1 MNNAKG
7 LRRLSP
13 GKFAVNAVILMVSLA
28 ALFPLFW
35 IFITAMKSQVEI
47 LKEPMKLI
55 PAVNMFA
62 ENFKEVWARADWPL
76 YYKNTIVL
84 TVSVWV
90 VQMLVAVPAGYAF
103 AVLRFP
109 GKELLFL
116 LVLTRLMVSPES
128 TMLANYMTVL
138 DLGAY
143 DSLVGIMLP
152 YVVSAQAIFIFR
164 QAFKQL
170 PPELRESAKIDGCG
184 ELRYMLSIGI
194 PLIKPYIISFSIITL
209 VFQWNAFFWPMLIT
223 KSPDNRILPV
233 AMTFFGMQA
242 ESGSEWA
249 LTMVAALIV
258 TLPLLVLFAIFQKK
272 FINSFV
278 RSGIK

>member
-1 MNNAKG
+1 MNKAKG

-13 GKFAVNAVILMVSLA
+13 EKIAVNAVILFVSLA

-62 ENFKEVWARADWPL
+62 ENFKEVWARADWLL

-103 AVLRFP
+103 AVLNFP

-152 YVVSAQAIFIFR
+152 YVVSAQAIFIYR

-184 ELRYMLSIGI
+184 ELRYMLRIGI

-223 KSPDNRILPV
+223 KSPDKRILPV

-258 TLPLLVLFAIFQKK
+258 TMPLLILFVIFQKK

>member
-1 MNNAKG
+1 MNKAKG

-13 GKFAVNAVILMVSLA
+13 EKIAVNAVILFVSLA

-62 ENFKEVWARADWPL
+62 ENFKEVWARADWLL

-103 AVLRFP
+103 AVLNFP

-152 YVVSAQAIFIFR
+152 YVVSTQAIFIYR

-184 ELRYMLSIGI
+184 ELRYMLRIGI

-223 KSPDNRILPV
+223 KSPDKRILPV

-258 TLPLLVLFAIFQKK
+258 TMPLLILFVIFQKK